1 MAASSSMLELGTPL
15 PSFSL
20 PDTTTGHS
28 VSSSTLAGVV
38 AVIAVLCNHCPYVKH
53 VAKDVAA
60 FGREYAEKGVKMVG
74 VSSNDATTHPD
85 DGPERMAEEAR
96 RVGYTFPYLYD
107 ESQDVAR
114 ALRAA
119 CTPEFYVYDRAG
131 KLAYRG
137 RFDESSPGNRVP
149 PSGSELR
156 AAVDA
161 LLAGGSPSPDQK
173 PSIGCSIK
181 WKAGRVPDYLG

>member
-1 MAASSSMLELGTPL
+1 MLELGTQL

-20 PDTTTGHS
+20 PDTTTGGA
-28 VSSSTLAGVV
+28 VDSSSLAGHVAVV
-38 AVIAVLCNHCPYVKH
+38 AIVCNHCPYVKH
-53 VAKDVAA
+53 IAKELAA
-60 FGREYAEKGVKMVG
+60 FGRDCLDKGAKIVA
-74 VSSNDATTHPD
+74 VSSNDVVTHPD
-85 DGPERMAEEAR
+85 DRPELMAQEAL

-114 ALRAA
+114 TFRAA
-119 CTPEFYVYDRAG
+119 CTPEFNVFGRDG

-137 RFDESSPGNRVP
+137 RFDESSPGNRTA
-149 PSGSELR
+149 PSGSDVR

-161 LLAGGSPSPDQK
+161 LLSGKAPGSDQK

-181 WKAGRVPDYLG
+181 WKPGKTPDYLR

>member
-1 MAASSSMLELGTPL
+1 MAASSTMLELGTPL

-20 PDTTTGHS
+20 PDTNGGGTVDS
-28 VSSSTLAGVV
+28 ASLAGHV
-38 AVIAVLCNHCPYVKH
+38 AVVAVLCNHCPYVKH
-53 VAKDVAA
+53 IAKELAA
-60 FGREYAEKGVKMVG
+60 FGRQYGEQGVKIVG
-74 VSSNDATTHPD
+74 LSSNDVVSHPD
-85 DGPERMAEEAR
+85 DRPELMTEEAR

-114 ALRAA
+114 AFHAA
-119 CTPEFYVYDRAG
+119 CTPEFYAFGRDG

-137 RFDESSPGNRVP
+137 RFDAASPGNNVT

-161 LLAGGSPSPDQK
+161 LLAGKTPSPDQK

-181 WKAGRVPDYLG
+181 WKK